1 MNGAPLKVNWH
12 RNLKEENELS
22 NKKEAPSLETAF
34 NLDRIVRLI
43 KHNGEPLSKTKIKN
57 QLDITEDTAQSALE
71 FGLSGNFLGRSDY
84 NFYDIKK
91 DFVISEDHFYP
102 AVEAGLK
109 RLWLAENFHENEYY
123 IEETARKDSKIAGR
137 WTRPDFT
144 IISHKKFAWTIGHE
158 FDVVTF
164 EVKRPDSCNVL
175 AVFEALSHATAATR
189 AYVVFPVD
197 ALEWTKSDPAQEA
210 RVKDECSRHGVGLIL
225 IENVYLDPQP
235 LHLIKAQKREIDHE
249 RCSNFLD
256 AVVSPEGKQKISTWK

>member
-1 MNGAPLKVNWH
+1 MP
-12 RNLKEENELS
+12 
-22 NKKEAPSLETAF
+22 NKKTAPPLETDF
-34 NLDRIVRLI
+34 YLDRIIRPI
-43 KHNGEPLSKTKIKN
+43 RSNGEGMSKTKIRN
-57 QLDITEDTAQSALE
+57 QLQLTDDLVQTALDYGFDE
-71 FGLSGNFLGRSDY
+71 KFLGKGEY
-84 NFYDIKK
+84 NVYSIKK
-91 DFVISEDHFYP
+91 DFSINEERFYP
-102 AVEAGLK
+102 AVETRLK

-123 IEETARKDSKIAGR
+123 LEETARKDSKISGR

-144 IISHKKFAWTIGHE
+144 MISHKKFAWTIGHE

-189 AYVVFPVD
+189 TYVVSPID
-197 ALEWTKSDPAQEA
+197 ASDWAKSDPAQEA

-225 IENVYLDPQP
+225 IENVYIEPQP

-256 AVVSPEGKQKISTWK
+256 AVVSSDGKQRISTWK

>member
-1 MNGAPLKVNWH
+1 M
-12 RNLKEENELS
+12 ELLGELVAE
-22 NKKEAPSLETAF
+22 KPSLETAF

-43 KHNGEPLSKTKIKN
+43 SGNGEAMSRTKIRN
-57 QLDITEDTAQSALE
+57 QLQLADASINAALDH
-71 FGLSGNFLGRSDY
+71 GCSDKFLQKGEY
-84 NFYDIKK
+84 NFYSVKK
-91 DFVISEDHFYP
+91 DFVISEERFYP
-102 AVEAGLK
+102 AVEIGLK
-109 RLWLAENFHENEYY
+109 RLWANENFHDNEYY
-123 IEETARKDSKIAGR
+123 LEETARKNSKIAGR

-144 IISHKKFAWTIGHE
+144 LVSHKKFAWTIGHE

-189 AYVVFPVD
+189 TYVVFPID
-197 ALEWTKSDPAQEA
+197 ASEWAKSDPAQEA

-249 RCSNFLD
+249 RCSNFLE